1 MGLGPSVKG
10 QGRRLQL
17 RSTFTAPEHERSGGW
32 RSPQAIGWA
41 SVVLL
46 VLTSLSDVVVSP
58 RVAVLT
64 VLLGLAPLLAA
75 SALTPRTTTGFAVA
89 AVVFAAASGVWNG
102 VSVQYAVRVADVA
115 LIGALSVLVAAVRA
129 RREADL
135 RNSRHIAA
143 AAQEALL
150 PVLPE
155 QVGGVRIS
163 TRYHSA
169 TRTAQVGGDFFDFVA
184 DGGRLRLVL
193 GDVSGKGVGAVTQAA
208 RVIRAFRQ
216 YGASEDELVDVAR
229 RVHEYVTPFWD
240 SERYATAVFVE
251 LTGSDALT
259 VVSAGHPA
267 PLHVSAK
274 GVRELP
280 VRPCLPLGLG
290 PADRATT
297 HPWSAGDRLLLYTD
311 GLVEARSSDGRF
323 LPRVLI
329 EDALRD
335 RDRDADACLDHLL
348 HRVRAHAGRFDDDLA
363 LVLLTN
369 TGSATGVSLPDAS
382 GSRSRGPAFS
392 EPPRSPSL

>member
-1 MGLGPSVKG
+1 
-10 QGRRLQL
+10 
-17 RSTFTAPEHERSGGW
+17 
-32 RSPQAIGWA
+32 
-41 SVVLL
+41 
-46 VLTSLSDVVVSP
+46 D
-58 RVAVLT
+58 
-64 VLLGLAPLLAA
+64 
-75 SALTPRTTTGFAVA
+75 
-89 AVVFAAASGVWNG
+89 
-102 VSVQYAVRVADVA
+102 D
-115 LIGALSVLVAAVRA
+115 
-129 RREADL
+129 
-135 RNSRHIAA
+135 
-143 AAQEALL
+143 
-150 PVLPE
+150 
-155 QVGGVRIS
+155 
-163 TRYHSA
+163 
-169 TRTAQVGGDFFDFVA
+169 
-184 DGGRLRLVL
+184 GRLRLVL

-251 LTGSDALT
+251 FAGDEALT

-274 GVRELP
+274 RVRELP

-297 HPWSAGDRLLLYTD
+297 HAWSAGDRLLLYTD
-311 GLVEARSSDGRF
+311 GLVEARSSAGRF
-323 LPRVLI
+323 LPRVVI

-369 TGSATGVSLPDAS
+369 AGEPAGERPG
-382 GSRSRGPAFS
+382 GSRASSLVSGPTV
-392 EPPRSPSL
+392 L